1 MPSCSTAPAHGDAG
15 CHANAS
21 GSVKGPASL
30 PMVSRCD
37 PVPSGETPASFAR
50 ERRLYS
56 ASLTSL
62 GVVANSTYPLPK
74 LFGMAPGNAPANL
87 PANCYGTTSRTSTE
101 NLPVCGPA
109 PRAGG
114 NGRSAAERRLPGAGA
129 GYLAPTSNKWKEV
142 TVDACTH
149 DLPVL
154 RRPAMRRIVLRR
166 RVLSLAAGW
175 GRAGAQARNQ
185 QLWVRSASRRD

>member
-1 MPSCSTAPAHGDAG
+1 MPSCSTAPAYGHAG
-15 CHANAS
+15 GHANPS
-21 GSVKGPASL
+21 GSVNGPASL
-30 PMVSRCD
+30 PIVSRCD

-56 ASLTSL
+56 ASLTSP
-62 GVVANSTYPLPK
+62 GVVANPTYLLPK

-87 PANCYGTTSRTSTE
+87 PANCYGTNRGHRPRTCPSA
-101 NLPVCGPA
+101 GPA
-109 PRAGG
+109 PRTGG

-154 RRPAMRRIVLRR
+154 RRPAMRLLRR